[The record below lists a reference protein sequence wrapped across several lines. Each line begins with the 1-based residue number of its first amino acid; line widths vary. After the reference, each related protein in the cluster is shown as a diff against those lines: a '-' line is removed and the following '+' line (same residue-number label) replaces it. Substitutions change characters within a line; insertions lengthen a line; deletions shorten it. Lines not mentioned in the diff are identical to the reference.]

1 MSEPDLS
8 GNEGGNNQET
18 GKSEPRE
25 YVLQI
30 TTSFLSAFCLH
41 GLICPSS
48 FHLPCVPGALQK
60 QVEVATLNLF

>member
-18 GKSEPRE
+18 GKSEPRK

-30 TTSFLSAFCLH
+30 TISVLSAFCLH

-48 FHLPCVPGALQK
+48 LHLPCAPGASQQK
-60 QVEVATLNLF
+60 V